1 MRIWQLIIRKK
12 YTLLPGRNLDP
23 RKEFYWLCVERFM
36 ESRTVARVLGHIWLT
51 RTLHDLCY
59 TPSRADPDVWI
70 QQVVKPDGFEY

>member
-1 MRIWQLIIRKK
+1 
-12 YTLLPGRNLDP
+12 
-23 RKEFYWLCVERFM
+23 M